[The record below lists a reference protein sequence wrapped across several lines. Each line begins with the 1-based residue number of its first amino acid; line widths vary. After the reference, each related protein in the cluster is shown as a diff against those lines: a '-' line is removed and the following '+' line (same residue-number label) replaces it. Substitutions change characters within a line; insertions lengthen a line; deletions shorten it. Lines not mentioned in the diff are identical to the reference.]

1 MGRAKKIS
9 IARTLRLNALLHAGA
24 KPGAAL
30 LWTGRVELM
39 RLTAGFRD
47 LHDMNGWMGDPCRV
61 IAEKSLAFVI
71 AHTGFQEHAYLE
83 TDWLGDRRGLE
94 PHRLLRVFAS
104 EGFWTFA
111 AKKEKMGKRIVGRQV
126 VSSSRH

>member
-1 MGRAKKIS
+1 MEQSRNGWAGQKRS
-9 IARTLRLNALLHAGA
+9 ITQTLRLNPLLHAGA

-47 LHDMNGWMGDPCRV
+47 LHDVNGWMGDPCSV
-61 IAEKSLAFVI
+61 VAERSLAFVI

-83 TDWLGDRRGLE
+83 TNWLGDRRYLG
-94 PHRLLRVFAS
+94 PI
-104 EGFWTFA
+104 G
-111 AKKEKMGKRIVGRQV
+111 
-126 VSSSRH
+126 